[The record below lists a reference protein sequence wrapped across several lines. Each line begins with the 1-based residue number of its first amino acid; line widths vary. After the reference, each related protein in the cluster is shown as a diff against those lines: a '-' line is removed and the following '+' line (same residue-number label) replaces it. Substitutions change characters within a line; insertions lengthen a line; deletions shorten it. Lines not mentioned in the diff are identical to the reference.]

1 MKKYLADFAV
11 CASLLALWACGG
23 KDNPV
28 TPGGGDTPQAPTA
41 ITLSTESI
49 SAQQGGG
56 EFPVTVTAPQRP
68 SVSAKPDWVTV
79 VDGTYNK
86 DTYKITLTLKVAA
99 YGDYG
104 ERTGDVT
111 VKSGSLTKTLTITQ
125 QGREKPDMPD
135 TDIAKNLVTSGA
147 TTEAQALYN
156 YLLANY
162 GKRTLS
168 GIMANVNWNHDEA
181 DKVGKAVGK
190 YPALNCYDFIHIL
203 YSGANWINYSD
214 ITPVKE
220 WADAGGI
227 VALMWH
233 FNVPKTPAEPG
244 PVDGVTCTPS
254 ETTFKVANVFV
265 DGSWEQV
272 WFDHYVDQVA
282 DVILQLQEAGIAAI
296 WRPFHEAAGNAM
308 ALQQSY
314 WTKAWFWWGFDGPET
329 YKKLWNRLQ
338 DAFYAKGIRN
348 LIWVWTAQDY
358 NGDPSLYGSD
368 AAYYPG
374 DDRVDIVGRDIY
386 GKGADHNLQEFI
398 SAQTAY
404 PKKMIA
410 LSENG
415 KDVVKDENGKIV
427 SSTDY
432 GLMSDVWSTGALW
445 SWFMPW
451 YGDNMP
457 STAWW
462 QDALN
467 CENVITRDQ
476 VDY

>member
-1 MKKYLADFAV
+1 MAV
-11 CASLLALWACGG
+11 ALLWSCGG
-23 KDNPV
+23 KDNPTPV
-28 TPGGGDTPQAPTA
+28 TPEAPTA

-49 SAQQGGG
+49 SAERTGGD
-56 EFPVTVTAPQRP
+56 FPVTVTAPERP
-68 SVSAKPDWVTV
+68 SVSAKPDWVSV
-79 VDGTYNK
+79 VDGTFNK
-86 DTYKITLTLKVAA
+86 ETYKMTLTLKVAA

-104 ERTGDVT
+104 SRSGEVT
-111 VKSGSLTKTLTITQ
+111 IKSGSLTKTLKITQ

-147 TTEAQALYN
+147 TAEAQALYN

-162 GKRTLS
+162 GKKTLS

-181 DKVGKAVGK
+181 DKVGQAVGK

-233 FNVPKTPAEPG
+233 FNVPKTQAAPG
-244 PVDGVTCTPS
+244 AVENVTCTPS

-272 WFDHYVDQVA
+272 WFDHYVDKVA

-296 WRPFHEAAGNAM
+296 WRPFHEAAGNYY
-308 ALQQSY
+308 ALNY
-314 WTKAWFWWGFDGPET
+314 KGAAWFWWGADGPET
-329 YKKLWNRLQ
+329 YKKVWNRLQ

-348 LIWVWTAQDY
+348 LIWVWTAQDF
-358 NGDPSLYGSD
+358 NGDSSAYDSD
-368 AAYYPG
+368 EAYYPG
-374 DDRVDIVGRDIY
+374 DDRVDIIGRDIY
-386 GKGADHNLQEFI
+386 GKGADHNLTEFI

-410 LSENG
+410 LSETG
-415 KDVVKDENGKIV
+415 KDG
-427 SSTDY
+427 STEY
-432 GLMSDVWSTGALW
+432 GLMSEVWEAGAKW

-451 YGDNMP
+451 YGANMP
-457 STAWW
+457 SNAWW
-462 QDALN
+462 KDALN
-467 CENVITRDQ
+467 CESVITRDQ
-476 VDY
+476 VNL

>member
-1 MKKYLADFAV
+1 MKNCLAYLAVF
-11 CASLLALWACGG
+11 ASLLALSALWSCQ
-23 KDNPV
+23 KDDGSEEKT
-28 TPGGGDTPQAPTA
+28 TPEAPTA
-41 ITLSTESI
+41 ITVSTESI
-49 SAQQGGG
+49 SAEYTGGD
-56 EFPVTVTAPQRP
+56 FPLTVTAPERP

-86 DTYKITLTLKVAA
+86 ETYKITFTVKVAA

-104 ERTGDVT
+104 ERTGEVT
-111 VKSGSLTKTLTITQ
+111 VKSGSLTKTLKITQ
-125 QGREKPDMPD
+125 QGRKKPDMPD
-135 TDIAKNLVTSGA
+135 TDIAKTLVTEGA
-147 TTEAQALYN
+147 TTEAQALYG
-156 YLLANY
+156 YLLSNY
-162 GKRTLS
+162 GKKMIS
-168 GIMANVNWNHDEA
+168 GIMADVNWNHEEA

-233 FNVPKTPAEPG
+233 FNVPKSQAAPG
-244 PVDGVTCTPS
+244 AIDGVTCTPS
-254 ETTFKVANVFV
+254 ETSFKVANVFV
-265 DGSWEQV
+265 DGSWEQI
-272 WFDHYVDQVA
+272 WFDYYVDQVA
-282 DVILQLQEAGIAAI
+282 DVILKLQEAGIAAI
-296 WRPFHEAAGNAM
+296 WRPFHEAAGNYY
-308 ALQQSY
+308 ALKWNGS
-314 WTKAWFWWGFDGPET
+314 AWFWWGTDGPET
-329 YKKLWNRLQ
+329 YKKVWNRLQ

-358 NGDPSLYGSD
+358 NGDPSSYDSD

-386 GKGADHNLQEFI
+386 GKGAEYNLTEFV
-398 SAQTAY
+398 SAQNGY
-404 PKKMIA
+404 PHKMIA

-415 KDVVKDENGKIV
+415 KDG
-427 SSTDY
+427 STEY

-451 YGDNMP
+451 YGSNMP
-457 STAWW
+457 GTAWW
-462 QDALN
+462 QDALW
-467 CENVITRDQ
+467 CEDVITRDQ
-476 VDY
+476 VNY

>member
-1 MKKYLADFAV
+1 MKKYLYI
-11 CASLLALWACGG
+11 LAATVAALAWSCQKDNGSEGG
-23 KDNPV
+23 KT
-28 TPGGGDTPQAPTA
+28 TPEAPTA

-49 SAQQGGG
+49 SAERAGGD
-56 EFPVTVTAPQRP
+56 FPVTVTAPARP
-68 SVSAKPDWVTV
+68 SVSAKPDWVSV
-79 VDGTYNK
+79 VDGTFNK
-86 DTYKITLTLKVAA
+86 ETYKITLTLKVDAYGA
-99 YGDYG
+99 YGDREG
-104 ERTGDVT
+104 EVT
-111 VKSGSLTKTLTITQ
+111 IKSGNLTKTLKISQ
-125 QGREKPDMPD
+125 KGREKPDMPD

-162 GKRTLS
+162 GKKTLS

-214 ITPVKE
+214 ITPVTE

-227 VALMWH
+227 VCLMWH
-233 FNVPKTPAEPG
+233 FNVPKTQAEPG
-244 PVDGVTCTPS
+244 PVDDVTCTPS
-254 ETTFKVANVFV
+254 ETTFKVANVLV
-265 DGSWEQV
+265 DGSWEQK
-272 WFDHYVDQVA
+272 WFDYYVDKVA
-282 DVILQLQEAGIAAI
+282 DVVLQLQEAGIAAI
-296 WRPFHEAAGNAM
+296 WRPFHEAAGNYYSLKYKGA
-308 ALQQSY
+308 
-314 WTKAWFWWGFDGPET
+314 AWFWWGADGPET
-329 YKKLWNRLQ
+329 YKKVWNRLQ

-358 NGDPSLYGSD
+358 NGDPSSYDSD

-386 GKGADHNLQEFI
+386 GKDADVNLNDFI

-404 PKKMIA
+404 PNKMIT

-415 KDVVKDENGKIV
+415 KDGNTE
-427 SSTDY
+427 Y
-432 GLMSDVWSTGALW
+432 GLMSEVWQAGAQW

-451 YGDNMP
+451 YGANMP
-457 STAWW
+457 SNAWW

-476 VDY
+476 VNL

>member
-1 MKKYLADFAV
+1 MVAA
-11 CASLLALWACGG
+11 LLWSCGG
-23 KDNPV
+23 KDNPTPV
-28 TPGGGDTPQAPTA
+28 TPEAPTA

-49 SAQQGGG
+49 SAERTGGD
-56 EFPVTVTAPQRP
+56 FPVTVTAPERP
-68 SVSAKPDWVTV
+68 SVSAKPDWVSV
-79 VDGTYNK
+79 VDGTFNK
-86 DTYKITLTLKVAA
+86 ETYKMTLTLKVAA

-104 ERTGDVT
+104 SRSGEVT
-111 VKSGSLTKTLTITQ
+111 IKSGSLTKTLKITQ

-147 TTEAQALYN
+147 TAEAQALYN

-162 GKRTLS
+162 GKKTLS

-181 DKVGKAVGK
+181 DKVGQAVGK

-233 FNVPKTPAEPG
+233 FNVPKTQAAPG
-244 PVDGVTCTPS
+244 AVENVTCTPS

-272 WFDHYVDQVA
+272 WFDHYVDKVA

-296 WRPFHEAAGNAM
+296 WRPFHEAAGNYY
-308 ALQQSY
+308 ALNY
-314 WTKAWFWWGFDGPET
+314 KGAAWFWWGADGPET
-329 YKKLWNRLQ
+329 YKKVWNRLQ

-348 LIWVWTAQDY
+348 LIWVWTAQDF
-358 NGDPSLYGSD
+358 NGDSSAYDSD
-368 AAYYPG
+368 EAYYPG
-374 DDRVDIVGRDIY
+374 DDRVDIIGRDIY
-386 GKGADHNLQEFI
+386 GKGADHNLTEFI

-415 KDVVKDENGKIV
+415 KDG
-427 SSTDY
+427 STEY
-432 GLMSDVWSTGALW
+432 GLMSEVWEAGAKW

-451 YGDNMP
+451 YGANMP
-457 STAWW
+457 SNAWW
-462 QDALN
+462 KDALN
-467 CENVITRDQ
+467 CESVITRDQ
-476 VDY
+476 VNL

>member
-1 MKKYLADFAV
+1 MKKCLTDFAV

-41 ITLSTESI
+41 ITLSTERI
-49 SAQQGGG
+49 SAERTGGD
-56 EFPVTVTAPQRP
+56 FPVTVTAPQRP

-104 ERTGDVT
+104 SRSGEVT
-111 VKSGSLTKTLTITQ
+111 VKSGSLSKTLTITQ
-125 QGREKPDMPD
+125 QGREKPVLPE
-135 TDIAKNLVTSGA
+135 TDIAKNLVTEGA
-147 TTEAQALYN
+147 TAQAQALYN

-162 GKRTLS
+162 GKKTVS
-168 GIMANVNWNHDEA
+168 GIMANVAWNHDEA
-181 DKVGKAVGK
+181 DKVYQATGK
-190 YPALNCYDFIHIL
+190 YPALNCCDFIHIHR
-203 YSGANWINYSD
+203 SGENWIDYSD

-233 FNVPKTPAEPG
+233 FNVPKTQAEPG
-244 PVDGVTCTPS
+244 HVEEVTCTPS
-254 ETTFKVANVFV
+254 ETTFQVSNVFV

-272 WFDHYVDQVA
+272 WFDHYVAQVA

-296 WRPFHEAAGNAM
+296 WRPFHEAAGNYY
-308 ALQQSY
+308 ALN
-314 WTKAWFWWGFDGPET
+314 WAGEAWFWWGEDGPET

-338 DAFYAKGIRN
+338 DAFYAKGVRN

-358 NGDPSLYGSD
+358 NGDASSYDSD

-415 KDVVKDENGKIV
+415 KDG
-427 SSTDY
+427 STEY
-432 GLMSDVWSTGALW
+432 GLMSEVWKAGAQW

-451 YGDNMP
+451 YGANMP

>member
-1 MKKYLADFAV
+1 MAV
-11 CASLLALWACGG
+11 ALLWSCGG
-23 KDNPV
+23 KDNPTPV
-28 TPGGGDTPQAPTA
+28 TPEAPTA

-49 SAQQGGG
+49 SAERAGGD
-56 EFPVTVTAPQRP
+56 FPVTVTAPARP
-68 SVSAKPDWVTV
+68 SVSAKPDWVSV
-79 VDGTYNK
+79 VDGTFNK
-86 DTYKITLTLKVAA
+86 ETYKITLTLKVAA
-99 YGDYG
+99 YGAYG
-104 ERTGDVT
+104 SREGEVT
-111 VKSGSLTKTLTITQ
+111 IKSGSLTKTLKISQ
-125 QGREKPDMPD
+125 KGREKPVMPEV
-135 TDIAKNLVTSGA
+135 DIDDELVTDGA

-162 GKRTLS
+162 GKKTLS

-233 FNVPKTPAEPG
+233 FNVPKTQAAPG
-244 PVDGVTCTPS
+244 AVENVTCTPS

-272 WFDHYVDQVA
+272 WFDHYVDEVA
-282 DVILQLQEAGIAAI
+282 EVILKLQEAGIAAI
-296 WRPFHEAAGNAM
+296 WRPFHEAAGNYYSLKYKGA
-308 ALQQSY
+308 
-314 WTKAWFWWGFDGPET
+314 AWFWWGADGPET
-329 YKKLWNRLQ
+329 YKKVWNRLQ

-358 NGDPSLYGSD
+358 NGDPSAYDSD
-368 AAYYPG
+368 EAYYPG

-386 GKGADHNLQEFI
+386 GKDADVNLNDFI

-415 KDVVKDENGKIV
+415 KDG
-427 SSTDY
+427 STEY
-432 GLMSDVWSTGALW
+432 GRISEVWEAGAKW

-451 YGDNMP
+451 YGASMC

-462 QDALN
+462 QDALS

-476 VDY
+476 VNL

>member
-1 MKKYLADFAV
+1 MVAA
-11 CASLLALWACGG
+11 LLWSCGG
-23 KDNPV
+23 KDNPTPV
-28 TPGGGDTPQAPTA
+28 TPEAPTA

-49 SAQQGGG
+49 SAERTGGD
-56 EFPVTVTAPQRP
+56 FPVTVTAPERP
-68 SVSAKPDWVTV
+68 SVSAKPDWVSV
-79 VDGTYNK
+79 VDGTFNK
-86 DTYKITLTLKVAA
+86 ETYKMTLTLKVAA

-104 ERTGDVT
+104 SRSGEVT
-111 VKSGSLTKTLTITQ
+111 IKSGSLTKTLKITQ

-147 TTEAQALYN
+147 TAEAQALYN

-162 GKRTLS
+162 GKKTLS

-181 DKVGKAVGK
+181 DKVGQAVGK

-233 FNVPKTPAEPG
+233 FNVPKTQAAPG
-244 PVDGVTCTPS
+244 AVENVTCTPS

-272 WFDHYVDQVA
+272 WFDHYVDKVA

-296 WRPFHEAAGNAM
+296 WRPFHEAAGNYY
-308 ALQQSY
+308 ALNY
-314 WTKAWFWWGFDGPET
+314 KGAAWFWWGADGPET
-329 YKKLWNRLQ
+329 YKKVWNRLQ

-348 LIWVWTAQDY
+348 LIWVWTAQDF
-358 NGDPSLYGSD
+358 NGDSSAYDSD
-368 AAYYPG
+368 EAYYPG
-374 DDRVDIVGRDIY
+374 DDRVDIIGRDIY
-386 GKGADHNLQEFI
+386 GKGADHNLTEFI

-410 LSENG
+410 LSETG
-415 KDVVKDENGKIV
+415 KDG
-427 SSTDY
+427 STEY
-432 GLMSDVWSTGALW
+432 GLMSEVWEAGAKW

-451 YGDNMP
+451 YGANMP
-457 STAWW
+457 SNAWW
-462 QDALN
+462 KDALN
-467 CENVITRDQ
+467 CESVITRDQ
-476 VDY
+476 VNL

>member
-1 MKKYLADFAV
+1 MKKYLSVIAV
-11 CASLLALWACGG
+11 TLVALAWGCQ
-23 KDNPV
+23 KDNGDSGKT
-28 TPGGGDTPQAPTA
+28 TPEAPTA
-41 ITLSTESI
+41 IALSTESI
-49 SAQQGGG
+49 SAERAGGD
-56 EFPVTVTAPQRP
+56 FPVTVTAPERP
-68 SVSAKPDWVTV
+68 SVSAKPDWVSV
-79 VDGTYNK
+79 VDGTFNK
-86 DTYKITLTLKVAA
+86 ETYKMTLTLKVGA
-99 YGDYG
+99 YGAYG
-104 ERTGDVT
+104 SREGEVT
-111 VKSGSLTKTLTITQ
+111 IKSGSLTKTLKITQ

-135 TDIAKNLVTSGA
+135 TDIAKNLVTDGA
-147 TTEAQALYN
+147 TVEAQALYD

-162 GKRTLS
+162 GKKTLS

-233 FNVPKTPAEPG
+233 FNVPKTQAAPG
-244 PVDGVTCTPS
+244 AVENVTCTPS

-272 WFDHYVDQVA
+272 WFDHYVDKVA

-296 WRPFHEAAGNAM
+296 WRPFHEAAGNYY
-308 ALQQSY
+308 ALNY
-314 WTKAWFWWGFDGPET
+314 KGAAWFWWGADGPAT
-329 YKKLWNRLQ
+329 YKKVWNRLQ

-358 NGDPSLYGSD
+358 NGDPSAYDSD
-368 AAYYPG
+368 QAYYPG

-386 GKGADHNLQEFI
+386 GKDADVNLNDFI

-404 PKKMIA
+404 PNKMIT

-415 KDVVKDENGKIV
+415 KDG
-427 SSTDY
+427 STEY
-432 GLMSDVWSTGALW
+432 ARMSEVWEAGAKW

-451 YGDNMP
+451 YGASMC

-462 QDALN
+462 QDALS
-467 CENVITRDQ
+467 CESVITRDQ
-476 VDY
+476 VNL

>member
-1 MKKYLADFAV
+1 MKKYLYILVATVA
-11 CASLLALWACGG
+11 ALAWSCQKDNGSEGG
-23 KDNPV
+23 KA
-28 TPGGGDTPQAPTA
+28 TPQAPTA
-41 ITLSTESI
+41 IALSTESI
-49 SAQQGGG
+49 SAERAGGD
-56 EFPVTVTAPQRP
+56 FPVTVTAPERP
-68 SVSAKPDWVTV
+68 SVSAKPDWVSV
-79 VDGTYNK
+79 VDGTFNK
-86 DTYKITLTLKVAA
+86 ETYKMTLTLKVGA
-99 YGDYG
+99 YGAYG
-104 ERTGDVT
+104 SREGEVT
-111 VKSGSLTKTLTITQ
+111 IKSGSLTKTLKISQ
-125 QGREKPDMPD
+125 KGREKPVMPEV
-135 TDIAKNLVTSGA
+135 DIDDELVTDGA
-147 TTEAQALYN
+147 TAEAQALYN
-156 YLLANY
+156 YLMANY
-162 GKRTLS
+162 GKKTIS

-233 FNVPKTPAEPG
+233 FNVPKTQAAPG
-244 PVDGVTCTPS
+244 AVENVTCTPS

-272 WFDHYVDQVA
+272 WFDHYVDKVA

-296 WRPFHEAAGNAM
+296 WRPFHEAAGNYY
-308 ALQQSY
+308 ALNY
-314 WTKAWFWWGFDGPET
+314 KGAAWFWWGADGPET
-329 YKKLWNRLQ
+329 YKKVWNRLQ

-358 NGDPSLYGSD
+358 NGDPSAYDSD
-368 AAYYPG
+368 QAYYPG

-386 GKGADHNLQEFI
+386 GKDADVNLNDFI

-404 PKKMIA
+404 PNKMIT

-415 KDVVKDENGKIV
+415 KDG
-427 SSTDY
+427 STEY
-432 GLMSDVWSTGALW
+432 ARMSEVWEAGAKW

-451 YGDNMP
+451 YGASMC

-462 QDALN
+462 QDALS
-467 CENVITRDQ
+467 CESVITRDQ
-476 VDY
+476 VNL

>member
-1 MKKYLADFAV
+1 MKKYLYI
-11 CASLLALWACGG
+11 LAATVAALAWSCQKDNGSEGG
-23 KDNPV
+23 KT
-28 TPGGGDTPQAPTA
+28 TPEAPTA
-41 ITLSTESI
+41 ITLSTENI
-49 SAQQGGG
+49 SAERAGGD
-56 EFPVTVTAPQRP
+56 FPVTVTAPERP
-68 SVSAKPDWVTV
+68 SVSAKPDWVSV
-79 VDGTYNK
+79 VDGTFNK
-86 DTYKITLTLKVAA
+86 DTYKMTLTLKISA

-104 ERTGDVT
+104 SRSGEVT
-111 VKSGSLTKTLTITQ
+111 VKSGSLTKTLKITQ

-147 TTEAQALYN
+147 TTEAQVLYD

-162 GKRTLS
+162 GKKTLS

-190 YPALNCYDFIHIL
+190 YPALNCYDFTHIL

-233 FNVPKTPAEPG
+233 FNVPKTQAAPG
-244 PVDGVTCTPS
+244 AVENVTCTPS

-272 WFDHYVDQVA
+272 WFDHYVDKVA
-282 DVILQLQEAGIAAI
+282 DVILQLQEAGIAAL
-296 WRPFHEAAGNAM
+296 WRPFHEAAGNYY
-308 ALQQSY
+308 ALNYKGS
-314 WTKAWFWWGFDGPET
+314 AWFWWGADGPET
-329 YKKLWNRLQ
+329 YKKVWNRLQ

-348 LIWVWTAQDY
+348 LIWVWTAQDF
-358 NGDPSLYGSD
+358 NGDPSAYDSD
-368 AAYYPG
+368 EAYYPG
-374 DDRVDIVGRDIY
+374 DDRVDIIGRDIY
-386 GKGADHNLQEFI
+386 GKGADHNLTEFI

-415 KDVVKDENGKIV
+415 KDG
-427 SSTDY
+427 STEY
-432 GLMSDVWSTGALW
+432 GLMSEVWQAGAQW

-451 YGDNMP
+451 YGANMP
-457 STAWW
+457 SNAWW
-462 QDALN
+462 KDALN

-476 VDY
+476 VSF

>member
-1 MKKYLADFAV
+1 MNHALRTTTLTCMAV
-11 CASLLALWACGG
+11 ALLWSCGG
-23 KDNPV
+23 KDNPTPV
-28 TPGGGDTPQAPTA
+28 TPEAPTA

-49 SAQQGGG
+49 SAERAGGD
-56 EFPVTVTAPQRP
+56 FPVTVTAPARP
-68 SVSAKPDWVTV
+68 SVSAKPDWVSV
-79 VDGTYNK
+79 VDGTFNK
-86 DTYKITLTLKVAA
+86 ETYKITLTLKVAA
-99 YGDYG
+99 YGAYG
-104 ERTGDVT
+104 SREGEVT
-111 VKSGSLTKTLTITQ
+111 IKSGSLTKTLKISQ
-125 QGREKPDMPD
+125 KGREKPVMPEV
-135 TDIAKNLVTSGA
+135 DIDDELVTDGA

-162 GKRTLS
+162 GKKTLS

-233 FNVPKTPAEPG
+233 FNVPKTQAAPG
-244 PVDGVTCTPS
+244 AVENVTCTPS

-272 WFDHYVDQVA
+272 WFDHYVDEVA
-282 DVILQLQEAGIAAI
+282 EVILKLQEAGIAAI
-296 WRPFHEAAGNAM
+296 WRPFHEAAGNYYSLKYKGA
-308 ALQQSY
+308 
-314 WTKAWFWWGFDGPET
+314 AWFWWGADGPET
-329 YKKLWNRLQ
+329 YKKVWNRLQ

-358 NGDPSLYGSD
+358 NGDPSAYDSD
-368 AAYYPG
+368 EAYYPG

-386 GKGADHNLQEFI
+386 GKDADVNLNDFI

-415 KDVVKDENGKIV
+415 KDG
-427 SSTDY
+427 STEY
-432 GLMSDVWSTGALW
+432 GRISEVWEAGAKW

-451 YGDNMP
+451 YGASMC

-462 QDALN
+462 QDALS

-476 VDY
+476 VNL

>member
-1 MKKYLADFAV
+1 MAV
-11 CASLLALWACGG
+11 ALLWSCGG
-23 KDNPV
+23 KDNPTPV
-28 TPGGGDTPQAPTA
+28 TPEAPTA

-49 SAQQGGG
+49 SAERAGGD
-56 EFPVTVTAPQRP
+56 FPVTVTAPARP

-79 VDGTYNK
+79 VDGTFNK
-86 DTYKITLTLKVAA
+86 ETYKMTLTLKVAA
-99 YGDYG
+99 YGAYG
-104 ERTGDVT
+104 NREGEVT
-111 VKSGSLTKTLTITQ
+111 IKSGSLTKTLKISQ
-125 QGREKPDMPD
+125 KGREKPVMPEV
-135 TDIAKNLVTSGA
+135 DIDDELVTDGA
-147 TTEAQALYN
+147 TAKAQALYN

-162 GKRTLS
+162 GKKTLS
-168 GIMANVNWNHDEA
+168 GIMATVAWNHDEA
-181 DKVGKAVGK
+181 DKVYQATGK

-203 YSGANWINYSD
+203 YSGQNWINYSD

-233 FNVPKTPAEPG
+233 FNVPKTQAAPG
-244 PVDGVTCTPS
+244 AVENVTCTPS

-272 WFDHYVDQVA
+272 WFDHYVDKVA
-282 DVILQLQEAGIAAI
+282 DVILQLQEAGIAAL
-296 WRPFHEAAGNAM
+296 WRPFHEAAGNYY
-308 ALQQSY
+308 ALNYKGS
-314 WTKAWFWWGFDGPET
+314 AWFWWGADGPET
-329 YKKLWNRLQ
+329 YKKVWNRLQ

-358 NGDPSLYGSD
+358 NGDPSAYDSD
-368 AAYYPG
+368 EAYYPG

-386 GKGADHNLQEFI
+386 GKDADVNLGEFI

-404 PKKMIA
+404 PNKMIT

-415 KDVVKDENGKIV
+415 KDG
-427 SSTDY
+427 STEY
-432 GLMSDVWSTGALW
+432 GRMSEVWEAGAKW

-451 YGDNMP
+451 YGASMC

-467 CENVITRDQ
+467 CESVITRDQ
-476 VDY
+476 VNL

>member
-1 MKKYLADFAV
+1 MKKYLYI
-11 CASLLALWACGG
+11 LAATVAALAWSCQKDNGSEGG
-23 KDNPV
+23 KT
-28 TPGGGDTPQAPTA
+28 TPEAPTA

-49 SAQQGGG
+49 SAERAGGD
-56 EFPVTVTAPQRP
+56 FPVTVTAPQRP
-68 SVSAKPDWVTV
+68 SVSAKPDWVSV
-79 VDGTYNK
+79 VDGTFNK
-86 DTYKITLTLKVAA
+86 ETYKMTLTLKVGA
-99 YGDYG
+99 YGAYG
-104 ERTGDVT
+104 SREGEVT
-111 VKSGSLTKTLTITQ
+111 IKSGSLTKTLKISQ
-125 QGREKPDMPD
+125 KGREKPDMPD

-162 GKRTLS
+162 GKKTLS

-214 ITPVKE
+214 ITPVTE

-227 VALMWH
+227 VCLMWH
-233 FNVPKTPAEPG
+233 FNVPKTQAEPG
-244 PVDGVTCTPS
+244 PVDDVTCTPS
-254 ETTFKVANVFV
+254 ETTFKVANVLV
-265 DGSWEQV
+265 DGSWEQK
-272 WFDHYVDQVA
+272 WFDYYVDKVA
-282 DVILQLQEAGIAAI
+282 DVVLQLQKAGIAAI
-296 WRPFHEAAGNAM
+296 WRPFHEAAGNYYSLKYKGA
-308 ALQQSY
+308 
-314 WTKAWFWWGFDGPET
+314 AWFWWGADGPAT
-329 YKKLWNRLQ
+329 YKKVWNRLQ

-358 NGDPSLYGSD
+358 NGDPS
-368 AAYYPG
+368 AYDNDKPFYPG
-374 DDRVDIVGRDIY
+374 DDRVDIIGRDIY
-386 GKGADHNLQEFI
+386 GKDADVNLNDFV

-404 PKKMIA
+404 PNKMIT

-415 KDVVKDENGKIV
+415 KDG
-427 SSTDY
+427 STEY
-432 GLMSDVWSTGALW
+432 GLMSDVWQAGAQW

-451 YGDNMP
+451 YGASMC

-462 QDALN
+462 KDALS

-476 VDY
+476 VNL

>member
-1 MKKYLADFAV
+1 MNHALRTTTLTCMVAA
-11 CASLLALWACGG
+11 LLWSCGG
-23 KDNPV
+23 KDNPTPV
-28 TPGGGDTPQAPTA
+28 TPEAPTA

-49 SAQQGGG
+49 SAERTGGD
-56 EFPVTVTAPQRP
+56 FPVTVTAPERP
-68 SVSAKPDWVTV
+68 SVSAKPDWVSV
-79 VDGTYNK
+79 VDGTFNK
-86 DTYKITLTLKVAA
+86 ETYKMTLTLKVAA

-104 ERTGDVT
+104 SRSGEVT
-111 VKSGSLTKTLTITQ
+111 IKSGSLTKTLKITQ

-162 GKRTLS
+162 GKKTLS

-181 DKVGKAVGK
+181 DKVGQAVGK

-233 FNVPKTPAEPG
+233 FNVPKTQAAPG
-244 PVDGVTCTPS
+244 AVENVTCTPS

-272 WFDHYVDQVA
+272 WFDHYVDKVA

-296 WRPFHEAAGNAM
+296 WRPFHEAAGNYY
-308 ALQQSY
+308 ALNY
-314 WTKAWFWWGFDGPET
+314 KGAAWFWWGADGPET
-329 YKKLWNRLQ
+329 YKKVWNRLQ

-348 LIWVWTAQDY
+348 LIWVWTAQDF
-358 NGDPSLYGSD
+358 NGDSSAYDSD
-368 AAYYPG
+368 EAYYPG
-374 DDRVDIVGRDIY
+374 DDRVDIIGRDIY
-386 GKGADHNLQEFI
+386 GKGADHNLTEFI

-404 PKKMIA
+404 PNKMIT

-415 KDVVKDENGKIV
+415 KDG
-427 SSTDY
+427 STEY
-432 GLMSDVWSTGALW
+432 GRMSEVWEAGAKW

-451 YGDNMP
+451 YGANMP
-457 STAWW
+457 SNAWW
-462 QDALN
+462 KDALN
-467 CENVITRDQ
+467 CESVITRDQ
-476 VDY
+476 VNL